1 MRTQSKERLVTKG
14 APISNNV
21 TSKGTTDGSLS
32 LPKLT
37 ITL

>member
-1 MRTQSKERLVTKG
+1 MRTQSKERLMAKG
-14 APISNNV
+14 ATAGNYG
-21 TSKGTTDGSLS
+21 TSKGTTEGPVS